1 MNTFDMRNEKKR
13 YTNKKTIV
21 IPTSSVPHT
30 LRIPVKIPY
39 KPTRNLC
46 MDMDKLHLIP
56 PPLYVA
62 DTQLHRA
69 RKELYSPLAVLGRR
83 TVSLSLS
90 EDAQPGAIYVLRSL
104 VMLFVSLGSVCSLL
118 IVASR
123 WISDATYSAH
133 MHSPNIN

>member
-21 IPTSSVPHT
+21 TPTASEPHA

-56 PPLYVA
+56 PP
-62 DTQLHRA
+62 
-69 RKELYSPLAVLGRR
+69 P
-83 TVSLSLS
+83 
-90 EDAQPGAIYVLRSL
+90 I
-104 VMLFVSLGSVCSLL
+104 CS
-118 IVASR
+118 
-123 WISDATYSAH
+123 
-133 MHSPNIN
+133 